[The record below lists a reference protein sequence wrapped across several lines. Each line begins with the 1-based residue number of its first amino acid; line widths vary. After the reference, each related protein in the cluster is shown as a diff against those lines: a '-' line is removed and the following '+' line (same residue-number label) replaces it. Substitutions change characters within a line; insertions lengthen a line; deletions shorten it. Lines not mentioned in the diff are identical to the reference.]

1 MKRFLAVAAAL
12 PFLIAGCSEGA
23 SEPDLP
29 TAEGASQF
37 CQKQLTREISTV
49 QTLRFENEEVEER
62 SPLNDRWNWVVQGT
76 LVADKDGTVAH
87 YACLVT
93 AKGGK
98 NGPVYAATLSINTA
112 EDQDPSST
120 HTDMEF
126 RTAALAAQ
134 EQWVEL
140 VGAADAEADT
150 GGNEDTGDD
159 ISPQLGANL
168 PQSER
173 DQFAQEMIEGTSSF
187 AVTSTEDVEQT
198 LSSICEVLP
207 KFDDPAALM
216 MNLYS
221 PAQGDTV
228 TDVATLVTAA
238 IGAQCPEF
246 WVTFP

>member
-1 MKRFLAVAAAL
+1 MKRFLAIATAL
-12 PFLIAGCSEGA
+12 SFLIAGCSEG
-23 SEPDLP
+23 SGEPELP
-29 TAEGASQF
+29 TAEGASHF
-37 CQKQLTREISTV
+37 CHKQLTREISTV
-49 QTLRFENEEVEER
+49 QTLRFEGEETEEH

-87 YACLVT
+87 YACMVT
-93 AKGGK
+93 AKVGK

-112 EDQDPSST
+112 EDQGPSST

-134 EQWVEL
+134 KQWVEL
-140 VGAADAEADT
+140 ADAGYAEGD
-150 GGNEDTGDD
+150 EDTEDD

-168 PQSER
+168 PRAER
-173 DQFAQEMIEGTSSF
+173 DRFAQEMIEETSSF
-187 AVTSTEDVEQT
+187 AVTSTEDLDQA

-207 KFDDPAALM
+207 KFDDPVALM
-216 MNLYS
+216 MDLYS

-228 TDVATLVTAA
+228 TDVVTLVTAA

-246 WVTFP
+246 WVNFP